1 MELEKI
7 GDLVYDSTIYPR
19 HDINRKHVNELKDSF
34 RADEPLPPLVVCK
47 VTKKIIDGIHR
58 WHALIDLYDENARW
72 YIKWESFSTD
82 SARFLRSVQL
92 NARHGM
98 RLEKYDRAHCL
109 VIAEKLNISVSDLAA
124 GFGCT
129 KAAFDGS
136 VKERFS
142 KAVGVSSLGGVAIPL
157 KRTIRHMAG
166 KELTQQQV
174 EANDK
179 LQGWPAHFYAEQLIA
194 LIDAELMPR
203 DEKTM
208 EALKK
213 LYQSLSTI
221 ME

>member
-19 HDINRKHVNELKDSF
+19 HDINRAHVNELKDSF

-109 VIAEKLNISVSDLAA
+109 VIAEKLCIPVADLAA

-129 KAAFDGS
+129 KAAFEGS
-136 VKERFS
+136 VKERFP
-142 KAVGVSSLGGVAIPL
+142 KAVGVSALRETVPL

-166 KELTQQQV
+166 KELTEAQV
-174 EANDK
+174 ATNEK
-179 LQGWPAHFYAEQLIA
+179 LQGWSATFYADQLIS
-194 LIDAELMPR
+194 LVESDLLPR
-203 DEKTM
+203 DENTM
-208 EALKK
+208 ASMRK
-213 LYQSLSTI
+213 LYQALSTVL
-221 ME
+221 E